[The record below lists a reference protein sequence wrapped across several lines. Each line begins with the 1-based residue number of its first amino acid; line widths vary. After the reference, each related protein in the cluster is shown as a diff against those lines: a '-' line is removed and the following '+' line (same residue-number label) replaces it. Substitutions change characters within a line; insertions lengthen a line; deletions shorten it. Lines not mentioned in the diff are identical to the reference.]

1 MITGPNLSQQNAVI
15 KQLETYSETLAA
27 LFSLSMTLEPSFTSK
42 HVLMSPKCS
51 LSTQGKVIGPK
62 TRFKPTEKSHV
73 DTGTIGW

>member
-51 LSTQGKVIGPK
+51 LSTQG
-62 TRFKPTEKSHV
+62 
-73 DTGTIGW
+73 